1 MATHLGRF
9 ARRGALVVV
18 LLALLLHLAGGWY
31 FAGVVGQDAL
41 AVRSYPAPL
50 DLTVVRSGPDS
61 ITLRENAGP
70 DAELRSSATFG
81 LEWDGGY
88 GLVSGPARVRDGE
101 VTRAWRPLTSQ
112 PAPAQRVSIDN
123 AGVPPDRV
131 PPGER
136 TVSYPSPLGD
146 LSARLNPGD
155 GERADVWAILVHGKG
170 GSIEEMAAT
179 ARVLATL
186 GLTTLSITYRN
197 DPGTALDPSER
208 YQYGRTEWRD
218 LQAAI
223 EYARS
228 QGARELVLG
237 GSSMG
242 GAIVAAYLRNVED
255 RSVRAV
261 VMDSP
266 MLDLESTIEFGADQR
281 TLPGTPWAI
290 PGTLVWTAE
299 RFASWRYDLDLDAVD
314 YLSPADWVI
323 APVLV
328 QHGVQDRTV
337 PIATSRALAEE
348 DEAVTLH
355 EERDAD
361 HVQSWNYDPAGYERR
376 IREFVSAALR

>member
-1 MATHLGRF
+1 MATHLGRI
-9 ARRGALVVV
+9 ARRGAIVLV

-41 AVRSYPAPL
+41 AVRSVPAPL

-61 ITLRENAGP
+61 ITVRENAGP
-70 DAELRSSATFG
+70 DEDLRSSATFG

-88 GLVSGPARVRDGE
+88 GLISGPARVRDGE
-101 VTRAWRPLTSQ
+101 VTRAWRRVVSQ

-123 AGVPPDRV
+123 AGIPPDRV
-131 PPGER
+131 APGQQMV
-136 TVSYPSPLGD
+136 TYPSPLGD
-146 LSARLNPGD
+146 LRARLDPGD
-155 GERADVWAILVHGKG
+155 GERAGTWAILVHGKG

-179 ARVLATL
+179 ARALSTL

-197 DPGTALDPSER
+197 DPGAASDPSQR

-228 QGARELVLG
+228 QGATDLVLG

-255 RSVRAV
+255 RTVRAV

-281 TLPGTPWAI
+281 TLPGTPWPI
-290 PGTLVWTAE
+290 PRTLVWTAE
-299 RFASWRYDLDLDAVD
+299 LFASWRYDLDLDAVD
-314 YLSPADWVI
+314 YLSPVDWVI

-328 QHGVQDRTV
+328 QHGVEDRTV
-337 PIATSRALAEE
+337 PISTSRTLASN
-348 DEAVTLH
+348 DDVTLH
-355 EERDAD
+355 EEPDAD
-361 HVQSWNYDPAGYERR
+361 HVQAWNYDPEGYERR
-376 IREFVSAALR
+376 VRDFVLAALR